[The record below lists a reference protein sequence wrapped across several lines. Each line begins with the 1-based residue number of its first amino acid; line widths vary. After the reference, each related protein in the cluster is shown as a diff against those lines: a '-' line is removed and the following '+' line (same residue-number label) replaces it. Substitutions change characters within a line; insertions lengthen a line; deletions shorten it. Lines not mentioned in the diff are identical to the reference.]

1 MSQQPDLESLSRADR
16 TILAIQAMKSDK
28 SLSQRRAAALYGVP
42 QSTLSD
48 RRAGTAS
55 RRDIH
60 HGRSNLTLPEEE
72 ALLQRIKDL
81 SFRGFAPSHAY
92 VRSMA
97 NQLLAA
103 RGGTQVGINWV
114 TRLIQRRPDVRSQL
128 SRPRDY
134 RRVLCSDPA
143 IIRPW
148 FDVVASTKAKYGIQD
163 EDTYNFDETGFQ
175 IGLGGTVK
183 VVTASEIRLKPI
195 SRQAGNREWITLIA
209 AINAMGWLLP
219 PFFILKAKYHL
230 EAWYHNN
237 PKDWRIGVTSNGWT
251 TNEIGVAWL
260 RHFIEH
266 TTARTVGAYRL
277 LILDGHESHHSIE
290 FQDICKENNIVTL
303 CMPPHASHILQPL
316 DVGCF
321 APLKRAYKN
330 QVGALANSHINN
342 INKTAFLEA
351 FQSVYS
357 SAFSPNNI
365 RSSFR
370 ATGLVPVDPE
380 VVISKLEVKP
390 RTPTPPAPGPTP
402 WQPKTP
408 SNVAEIDSQSTLI
421 IKRIRDHNSS
431 SPDSIIEMMEQFKKG
446 AQMMAHSEAL
456 IAIRIAELQ
465 AANDAASGRRKR
477 KRRRIQKGG
486 TLTQADAEDL
496 ISQRD
501 LVAAVEQERRETR
514 RKDSAGEVQV
524 RRCTQCSEPGHNKR
538 TCKKD
543 AAGSSD

>member
-1 MSQQPDLESLSRADR
+1 
-16 TILAIQAMKSDK
+16 
-28 SLSQRRAAALYGVP
+28 
-42 QSTLSD
+42 
-48 RRAGTAS
+48 
-55 RRDIH
+55 
-60 HGRSNLTLPEEE
+60 
-72 ALLQRIKDL
+72 
-81 SFRGFAPSHAY
+81 
-92 VRSMA
+92 
-97 NQLLAA
+97 
-103 RGGTQVGINWV
+103 
-114 TRLIQRRPDVRSQL
+114 
-128 SRPRDY
+128 
-134 RRVLCSDPA
+134 
-143 IIRPW
+143 
-148 FDVVASTKAKYGIQD
+148 
-163 EDTYNFDETGFQ
+163 
-175 IGLGGTVK
+175 
-183 VVTASEIRLKPI
+183 
-195 SRQAGNREWITLIA
+195 
-209 AINAMGWLLP
+209 
-219 PFFILKAKYHL
+219 
-230 EAWYHNN
+230 
-237 PKDWRIGVTSNGWT
+237 
-251 TNEIGVAWL
+251 
-260 RHFIEH
+260 
-266 TTARTVGAYRL
+266 
-277 LILDGHESHHSIE
+277 
-290 FQDICKENNIVTL
+290 
-303 CMPPHASHILQPL
+303 MPPHASHILQPL

-421 IKRIRDHNSS
+421 IKRIRDHKSS

-486 TLTQADAEDL
+486 TLTQADAEVL

-543 AAGSSD
+543 AAGLSD